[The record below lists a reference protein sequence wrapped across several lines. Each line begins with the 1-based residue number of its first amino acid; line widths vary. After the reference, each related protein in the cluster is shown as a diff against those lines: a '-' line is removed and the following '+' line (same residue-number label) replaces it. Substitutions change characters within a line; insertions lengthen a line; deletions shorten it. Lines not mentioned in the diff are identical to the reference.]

1 MSEKWTKY
9 KTTMVKNLGSEEA
22 YKEFIRRRGSKGG
35 SKPVLKGW
43 GKRRADKVAGKTV
56 RVITK

>member
-1 MSEKWTKY
+1 MTEKWSKY
-9 KTTMVKNLGSEEA
+9 KKTMVKNLGSEEA
-22 YKEFIRRRGSKGG
+22 YKDFVRRRGSKGG

-43 GKRRADKVAGKTV
+43 AKRREDLKKGKTV